1 MLTVS
6 KLIAFASPAAP
17 IAAVGLPL
25 VVYLPPF
32 YAHEM
37 GLGLSVVGTVFM
49 ITRFWDVLADPVLG
63 VLSDRLHS
71 RWGRRR
77 HWLALSVPVVVASA
91 AMVFLP
97 TPPVSAGY
105 LLVWLIVLYVGW
117 SLLTIAHMSWGA
129 ELTPDY
135 NERSRVQG
143 WREVFLIGGMITAL
157 ALPALIERT
166 DPTATGADRM
176 EAMGWYI
183 VLLLPLT
190 VAWAVLTVPEQPVP
204 DQPPLGWRR
213 AMAIVVNN
221 RPLRRLLLMD
231 LVGGLG
237 GGIIAALF
245 LFVAVDRLA
254 LGSWASVLLL
264 VYFVAGVIFVPLM
277 VRLSYRLGKHRT
289 LAASSLFSGVTLP
302 LLFLLPTNHIPLAA
316 ATFALFG
323 VNMGAGPFLFRSI
336 MADVADHDRVESGA
350 QRTGLYFSLLTMT
363 NKVGH
368 ALSIG
373 VVYPLLEWIGYVPGA
388 ANAPGAIAGLTA
400 IAVWPPV
407 VCALVVAAFM
417 WRFPIDIQ
425 RQAEL
430 RAIIEASA
438 DPGSESPFSREAS

>member
-1 MLTVS
+1 MLS
-6 KLIAFASPAAP
+6 LAKLIAFASPAAP

-49 ITRFWDVLADPVLG
+49 ITRFWDVLADPILG

-77 HWLALSVPVVVASA
+77 PWLALSVPVVVTAA
-91 AMVFLP
+91 AMIFLP
-97 TPPVSAGY
+97 TPPVSAVY
-105 LLVWLIVLYVGW
+105 LLGWLILLYVGF
-117 SLLTIAHMSWGA
+117 SLLTISHMSWGA

-143 WREVFLIGGMITAL
+143 WREIFLIGGMVTAL

-166 DPTATGADRM
+166 DPGATGADRM

-183 VLLLPLT
+183 ILLLPLT

-204 DQPPLGWRR
+204 ESAPLGWRR
-213 AMAIVVNN
+213 AMALVVNN

-245 LFVAVDRLA
+245 LFVAADRLA
-254 LGSWASVLLL
+254 LGRWASVLLL
-264 VYFVAGVIFVPLM
+264 VYFMAGCLFVPLM
-277 VRLSYRLGKHRT
+277 VRVSYRFGKHQT
-289 LAASSLFSGVTLP
+289 LAASSLFSGLTLP
-302 LLFLLPTNHIPLAA
+302 LLFFLPAGDIPLAA

-363 NKVGH
+363 NKLGH

-373 VVYPLLEWIGYVPGA
+373 IVYPLLDWIGYTPGA
-388 ANAPGAIAGLTA
+388 ANSTAAVTGLTA
-400 IAVWPPV
+400 LAVWPPI
-407 VCALVVAAFM
+407 VCGLVVAAFM
-417 WRFPIDIQ
+417 WRFPIDIH

-430 RAIIEASA
+430 RRIIEASDLA
-438 DPGSESPFSREAS
+438 AAGGSLSKEAS